1 MSITAMIEVIYYTV
15 KSFIRMGMEFS
26 GSPMK
31 YIEMSAPRKV
41 TNSH

>member
-1 MSITAMIEVIYYTV
+1 
-15 KSFIRMGMEFS
+15 MGMKFS

-31 YIEMSAPRKV
+31 YIEMSAPRKI